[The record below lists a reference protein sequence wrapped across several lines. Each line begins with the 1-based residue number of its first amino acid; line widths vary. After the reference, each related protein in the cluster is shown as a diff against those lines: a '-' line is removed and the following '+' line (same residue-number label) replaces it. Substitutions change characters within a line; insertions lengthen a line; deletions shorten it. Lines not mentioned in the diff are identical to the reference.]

1 MTEKGP
7 RPGAVSNSING
18 LSSTYQSLPAP
29 QGKRTKQQEEEE
41 EELFSGRRIDKGG
54 EDDGWTGK

>member
-29 QGKRTKQQEEEE
+29 QGRRTKEEEE
-41 EELFSGRRIDKGG
+41 EFSDRIDKGG
-54 EDDGWTGK
+54 EDDGWTGR